1 MVVHPHRSC
10 RKRQRLQALPGAGE
24 ADPGGPVAPPSE
36 QGIAAEFW
44 STHDLAHWMHGRFD
58 VEYASDSFYRS
69 LLHMAGLSFHLPQEV
84 DRRRADETGVE
95 ARMTQIRAEIARLTG
110 KQEGQKED
118 GNEEPEEEERKEEN
132 NGDGVIVASADEVR
146 IEHEA
151 ITRRTWCKKGAIT
164 RIGVDRKRQSQSRI
178 GFLHEADGNVDLMRL
193 DWQNTSNIVK
203 ALTDLTLRYPGKR
216 IVVVWDNAG

>member
-1 MVVHPHRSC
+1 
-10 RKRQRLQALPGAGE
+10 
-24 ADPGGPVAPPSE
+24 
-36 QGIAAEFW
+36 
-44 STHDLAHWMHGRFD
+44 MHGRFD